1 MEILSAIRRGIRLF
15 VPVISK
21 NTEAREEGYVFREWG
36 EAIGRAKGIP
46 SRRFIV
52 PVVADPDYDG
62 NLLRYRQVP
71 EDFRQLHFGHAP
83 AGAPSPELLATLTG
97 EIRAMRRAGAA

>member
-1 MEILSAIRRGIRLF
+1 VTR
-15 VPVISK
+15 
-21 NTEAREEGYVFREWG
+21 AR
-36 EAIGRAKGIP
+36 GIP

-62 NLLRYRQVP
+62 NPGRYRQLP
-71 EDFRQLHFGHAP
+71 EEFRQLQFGHAP
-83 AGAPSPELLATLTG
+83 AGTPSDDLVATLTA